1 MAEVSDADG
10 FRAPLTAEA
19 SQRAAT
25 GDGLRYFV
33 ASWPDAEAARA
44 AAAGVWRARLMHEAG
59 GVAVLRGDQL
69 DAVPRL
75 LTVAERLCS
84 DEGIG
89 WSRREG
95 READGEG
102 DEGVPTFAELLQQQG
117 ESSTL

>member
-1 MAEVSDADG
+1 
-10 FRAPLTAEA
+10 
-19 SQRAAT
+19 
-25 GDGLRYFV
+25 
-33 ASWPDAEAARA
+33 
-44 AAAGVWRARLMHEAG
+44 MHEAG

-89 WSRREG
+89 WSRG
-95 READGEG
+95 EADGEG

-117 ESSTL
+117 ESSAV